1 MAIESGHILVTRKK
15 RPVMNKTQFTVE
27 ALANFAGTSVE
38 REELWDTD
46 IRGFYV
52 IRLKTAISYR
62 LKYRN
67 AEGRQRTFTLGKYP
81 GLTFKQARLAA
92 QREIG
97 RIASGEDV
105 QGSKQEIKIAADNR
119 HIQTLG
125 AYICD
130 IYTAYQK
137 RKKSGQQTISTIKK
151 HFIAW
156 LPRPMDSLSPKD
168 VRRWQA
174 EKETEGLHHETIKR
188 TYGALKTCL
197 NHAVKTGT
205 IEAHQLTGCQLD
217 QPHLTEEELGAS
229 GTGRRFMNEEET
241 ICFFNGIEAYQEE
254 KRRQRRNTLAHGKPS
269 LPDLDTLVFAD
280 HVKPWILTMFY
291 TGFRPGDLFG
301 LRWDQVNLNFR
312 TIRKTIEK
320 TAHHQPEPRTFP
332 ISHPLVSI
340 LKAWKKQSCNPTT
353 GYVFPSARTGG
364 RMDKTSM
371 QKPWRKIKE
380 LSGLPADM
388 DLYTLRH
395 NFASLLILSGAD
407 LLTVSKL
414 MAHTDIQT
422 TIKHYGHLKPDLA
435 RDYVDIFATQNT
447 PGLAGTESNFKTENS
462 RN

>member
-1 MAIESGHILVTRKK
+1 MSKIKLTAKILS
-15 RPVMNKTQFTVE
+15 QFSVQ
-27 ALANFAGTSVE
+27 ALE
-38 REELWDTD
+38 REKIWDSELK
-46 IRGFYV
+46 GFHALK
-52 IRLKTAISYR
+52 LKTGISFR
-62 LKYRN
+62 LFYRN
-67 AEGRQRTFTLGKYP
+67 AEGKQRTVTLGSYP
-81 GLTFKQARLAA
+81 AITADQARKLTL
-92 QREIG
+92 ESLG

-105 QGSKQEIKIAADNR
+105 QEAKQDIKIEAANR
-119 HIQTLG
+119 HVQTLG
-125 AYICD
+125 AYIDD
-130 IYTAYQK
+130 IYIAYQK
-137 RKKSGQQTISTIKK
+137 RKKSGGQTISTIKK
-151 HFIAW
+151 HFVSW
-156 LPRPMDSLSPKD
+156 WSRPMNSLSPKD

-217 QPHLTEEELGAS
+217 QPHLTEEELAAS

-241 ICFFNGIEAYQEE
+241 ACFFDGIEAYQEE
-254 KRRQRRNTLAHGKPS
+254 KRRQRRNTLTHGKPS
-269 LPDLDTLVFAD
+269 LPDLDALVFAD
-280 HVKPWILTMFY
+280 HVKPWLMAMFY

-301 LRWDQVNLNFR
+301 LRWDQINLNFR

-332 ISHPLVSI
+332 ISHPLVDI
-340 LKAWKKQSCNPTT
+340 LKAWKKQNGNPAT

-364 RMDKTSM
+364 RMDKSSM

-380 LSGLPADM
+380 LSGMPADM

-435 RDYVDIFATQNT
+435 RDYVDIFANQNT
-447 PGLAGTESNFKTENS
+447 PGLISNESNFKTKNS

>member
-1 MAIESGHILVTRKK
+1 MSKSKLTA
-15 RPVMNKTQFTVE
+15 KTLSLFNTN
-27 ALANFAGTSVE
+27 ANE
-38 REELWDTD
+38 RDKLWDSELK
-46 IRGFYV
+46 GFHALK
-52 IRLKTAISYR
+52 LKTGVSFR
-62 LKYRN
+62 LFYRN
-67 AEGRQRTFTLGKYP
+67 AEGKQRTTTIGSYP
-81 GLTFKQARLAA
+81 AITAEQARKLTLEAL
-92 QREIG
+92 G

-105 QGSKQEIKIAADNR
+105 QQAKQLVKAEAANR
-119 HIQTLG
+119 HVQTLG
-125 AYICD
+125 AYIDD

-137 RKKSGQQTISTIKK
+137 RKKSGGQTISTLNK
-151 HFIAW
+151 HFSAW
-156 LPRPMDSLSPKD
+156 FSRPMDSLSPKD

-174 EKETEGLHHETIKR
+174 EKEASGLHHETLKR
-188 TYGALKTCL
+188 TFGALKTCL

-217 QPHLTEEELGAS
+217 QPHLTEEELGTS
-229 GTGRRFMNEEET
+229 GTDRRFLNEEET
-241 ICFFNGIEAYQEE
+241 VKLFSGIEAYQEE
-254 KRRQRRNTLAHGKPS
+254 KRRQRRNSIAHGKPNLPNLDS
-269 LPDLDTLVFAD
+269 LEFVD
-280 HVKPWILTMFY
+280 HVKPWILTMYY

-301 LRWDQVNLNFR
+301 LRWDQVNLDFR

-332 ISHPLVSI
+332 ISLPLTEL
-340 LKAWKKQSCNPTT
+340 LKGWKKQNGNPTT
-353 GYVFPSARTGG
+353 GYVFPSSRTGK

-380 LSGLPADM
+380 LANLPNDM

-435 RDYVDIFATQNT
+435 RDYVDLFASKNT
-447 PGLAGTESNFKTENS
+447 PKRTVSLDQHSPVKFNS
-462 RN
+462 RG